1 MIVRVFPPKESFS
14 NQVNFESRYGTN
26 VFFFR
31 SAIIFMQFP
40 SANRLLLMLDPSRTP
55 FPTFSVFPFS
65 EPARSIKVNLEVV
78 IS

>member
-1 MIVRVFPPKESFS
+1 
-14 NQVNFESRYGTN
+14 
-26 VFFFR
+26 
-31 SAIIFMQFP
+31 
-40 SANRLLLMLDPSRTP
+40 LLMLDPSRTP